1 MATFD
6 YKAAM
11 KELRGK
17 IAFDYPLNRKL
28 TPGQKSA
35 IRRAYNSYRAVSKTS
50 IQPLEI
56 RRKRGETRE
65 QYARRFR
72 KTKRELTRGLSA
84 DEQGKMLA
92 TASNYFILFSTKPG
106 ATITYR
112 NNMVTLR
119 KGDYAETYIPFN
131 RDFGTNPSE
140 AVWDA
145 LQRGIRAGIKPIS
158 FQIAN
163 GPFRWGGN
171 ISLLSWYTDTL
182 GDKSKLREY
191 FDVAMM
197 PVLARLDHYT
207 KAGQVSNAASGIWLI
222 EY

>member
-1 MATFD
+1 MARFD
-6 YKAAM
+6 YKAALR
-11 KELRGK
+11 ELRGK
-17 IAFDYPLNRKL
+17 IAFDYPLNRRL
-28 TPGQKSA
+28 SPGQKSA
-35 IRRAYNSYRAVSKTS
+35 IRRAYNAYSAVSKTP

-72 KTKRELTRGLSA
+72 KEKRRLTHGLAA

-112 NNMVTLR
+112 NNTVTLR
-119 KGDYAETYIPFN
+119 KGDYAETYIPFD

-145 LQRGIRAGIKPIS
+145 LQRGIRSGIKPIS

-163 GPFRWGGN
+163 GPFRWSGN
-171 ISLLSWYTDTL
+171 ISLLGWYTDTF
-182 GDKSKLREY
+182 GDMSRLREY
-191 FDVAMM
+191 VEAQLGG
-197 PVLARLDHYT
+197 VEARLERYT
-207 KAGQVSNAASGIWLI
+207 KSKAGNAASGIWLMK
-222 EY
+222 Y